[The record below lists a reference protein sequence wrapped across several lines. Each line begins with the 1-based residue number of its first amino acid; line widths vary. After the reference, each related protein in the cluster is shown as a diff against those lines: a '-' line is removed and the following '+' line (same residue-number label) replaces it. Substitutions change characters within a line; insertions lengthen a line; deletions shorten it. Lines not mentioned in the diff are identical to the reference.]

1 MQYRVYGLDK
11 PIRKINLIKQII
23 VLFLLLTLNFSSMLQ
38 AQEEVLLPPEEAFS
52 LSAWMEDE
60 EIRNRRV
67 VGEMS
72 GEEFAAHINVT
83 FQ

>member
-1 MQYRVYGLDK
+1 M
-11 PIRKINLIKQII
+11 
-23 VLFLLLTLNFSSMLQ
+23 SSMGIYG
-38 AQEEVLLPPEEAFS
+38 PPTILFF
-52 LSAWMEDE
+52 DRNGE
-60 EIRNRRV
+60 EIRSRRV

>member
-1 MQYRVYGLDK
+1 MGLPDFRSIITALMSSIDIYGL
-11 PIRKINLIKQII
+11 PAI
-23 VLFLLLTLNFSSMLQ
+23 LFN
-38 AQEEVLLPPEEAFS
+38 
-52 LSAWMEDE
+52 DRNGD

-72 GEEFAAHINVT
+72 GEEFAAHINAT